1 MATYMNIE
9 SYFKQYGKRVTEQSS
24 QTMLH
29 HVEEMLDVQRKEI
42 KKIASELEFFVFEIE
57 NKHLNASVINVDKD
71 KFAIVFRTGILDAIL
86 EDITDNYRILEE
98 FEKDFEYGV
107 KGIIGIYSFLIYSFL
122 LGHELGH
129 VLYGHFRIDKTV
141 NNIEEGTEIEF
152 NASDNETVKFLKQ
165 KYKKNLKKH
174 LEINADM
181 YGSVVF
187 SLNLISL
194 CNKKQDNGELIKL
207 ESLFRVAITSIYLL
221 LNLVSKTH
229 PKDSTY
235 PHPTVRISSI
245 ISHVENQ
252 LTNIFDEKKIGFNI
266 KKVFDEQIDICIEF
280 QSEHNLGFCD
290 MGDKE
295 IIKEVGK
302 DIKIAEK
309 EFFKFFEDIKKY
321 SYI

>member
-1 MATYMNIE
+1 MNIDA
-9 SYFKQYGKRVTEQSS
+9 YFKEYGKRVTEQSRE
-24 QTMLH
+24 TMLQH
-29 HVEEMLDVQRKEI
+29 IEKMLDAQKKEI
-42 KKIASELEFFVFEIE
+42 KKIAPELEFFVFEIE
-57 NKHLNASVINVDKD
+57 NKHLNVSVMNVDKD
-71 KFAIVFRTGILDAIL
+71 KFAIVFRTGILELIL
-86 EDITDNYRILEE
+86 KDITYNYRILEE
-98 FEKDFEYGV
+98 FEKDFELGV
-107 KGIIGIYSFLIYSFL
+107 EGIIGIYSFFIYSFL

-141 NNIEEGTEIEF
+141 NNIEEATEIEF
-152 NASDNETVKFLKQ
+152 NASDNETVKSLKQ

-194 CNKKQDNGELIKL
+194 CAKKQDNGELIKL

-235 PHPTVRISSI
+235 PHPMVRISSI
-245 ISHVENQ
+245 INHVENQ

-266 KKVFDEQIDICIEF
+266 KKVFDEQIDICMKF
-280 QSEHNLGFCD
+280 QSKHDLGFCD

-295 IIKEVGK
+295 IIKEVGE
-302 DIKIAEK
+302 DIRIAEE
-309 EFFKFFEDIKKY
+309 EFFKFFEDMKKY